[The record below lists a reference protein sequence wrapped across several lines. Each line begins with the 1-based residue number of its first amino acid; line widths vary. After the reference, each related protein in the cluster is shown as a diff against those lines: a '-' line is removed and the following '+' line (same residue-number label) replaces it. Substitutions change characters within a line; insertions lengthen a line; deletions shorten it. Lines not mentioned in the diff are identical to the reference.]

1 MKTHKP
7 TTKTGADLLGY
18 KTYQNSNSYNDGLT
32 RVATADGELAKNKP
46 TFDPLA
52 GKPTTKNTCIMSGR
66 IPKADFEKVVLDSI
80 LQHGRP
86 LGWQGPGLAKNV
98 DDKVALTWDFSP
110 VADGVVNAVNGTP
123 SANDRPR
130 RFHRLAVEHHSAW
143 SLQHA

>member
-32 RVATADGELAKNKP
+32 RVATAD
-46 TFDPLA
+46 
-52 GKPTTKNTCIMSGR
+52 
-66 IPKADFEKVVLDSI
+66 
-80 LQHGRP
+80 HGRP

>member
-7 TTKTGADLLGY
+7 TNKTGADLLGH
-18 KTYQNSNSYNDGLT
+18 KTYQNS
-32 RVATADGELAKNKP
+32 
-46 TFDPLA
+46 
-52 GKPTTKNTCIMSGR
+52 M
-66 IPKADFEKVVLDSI
+66 
-80 LQHGRP
+80 P

-98 DDKVALTWDFSP
+98 DDKVALTWNFSP
-110 VADGVVNAVNGTP
+110 VADGVVNAVNGIP